1 MKFSLLNKKQILD
14 PRNESYL
21 RKKSIYKMTLRRL
34 RESLTLTMMNSQFNR
49 KMQRQ
54 KLKIGSLNLKA
65 KNLKRDGEE
74 RTLAS
79 MNC

>member
-49 KMQRQ
+49 KMQR
-54 KLKIGSLNLKA
+54 
-65 KNLKRDGEE
+65 
-74 RTLAS
+74 
-79 MNC
+79 